1 MSWKNEICAPLPKP
15 VLTVTR
21 RSNGNQ
27 VSKRQARPRRWSNS
41 SASPS
46 RCNFRKSWK
55 SGPPKTKERSGN
67 SWRTFDP
74 LEYTSS
80 RRDSVALLTLLED
93 MVKGLTCF
101 RTQPGRTTAE
111 SDVHRFDTVERTA

>member
-27 VSKRQARPRRWSNS
+27 VSKMHARTRRWSNS
-41 SASPS
+41 TASPS
-46 RCNFRKSWK
+46 RWNFRKSWK
-55 SGPPKTKERSGN
+55 SGPPKTKERHGDA
-67 SWRTFDP
+67 WRTFDP

-80 RRDSVALLTLLED
+80 RRDSVALLTLPED
-93 MVKGLTCF
+93 IIKDPHLLSN
-101 RTQPGRTTAE
+101 TTR
-111 SDVHRFDTVERTA
+111 SYNG